1 MNDEK
6 DKMKDLNIVNKKG
19 QDYID
24 QLLKPSKAVIAEAE
38 VTDETSKKIKE
49 EAESTRKAVG
59 VVEEMKK
66 DPQVAES
73 IKTISGHIKRYF
85 PKNSDFQKNVDDIVR
100 VREQLLKVTGQ
111 ITKEIIEEVIKSQE
125 EKANVIEDEER

>member
-24 QLLKPSKAVIAEAE
+24 QLLKQSKTVIAEAE

-100 VREQLLKVTGQ
+100 EQLLKVTGQ
-111 ITKEIIEEVIKSQE
+111 ITKEIIEEVIKNQE